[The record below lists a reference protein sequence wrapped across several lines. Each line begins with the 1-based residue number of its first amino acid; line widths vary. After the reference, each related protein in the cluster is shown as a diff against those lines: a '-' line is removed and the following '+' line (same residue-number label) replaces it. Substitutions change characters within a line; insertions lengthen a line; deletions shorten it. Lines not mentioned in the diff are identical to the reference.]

1 MADYKYYEW
10 TKPQWESLLAK
21 PEGLHHAMLL
31 AGPAGV
37 GKSAFAEA
45 LAARLLCEKV
55 ESPTAFA
62 CGHCDACH
70 WFATGN
76 HPDIRKV
83 SLEKD
88 DEAENETDTETEG
101 KRTTGGKKTAAKATQ
116 IRIDQIRELE
126 EFIFVGSHRHGNR
139 VAVIDPADLMNTPA
153 ANSLLKILE
162 EPPSNTYF
170 ILVSSRWRVLL
181 PTLRSRCRQLLFA
194 LPEQDVGVAWLA
206 DQGVS
211 DPKIKL
217 SLAGGAPLRVLTLSG
232 KENGS
237 TVEPVLAPLDQ
248 SAVDPLGLAA
258 LWHSLL
264 RSNDNL
270 TLESLVDTLQKWL
283 YDLIRVKLNAHP
295 KYMINKMPLLS
306 NITKKADLSKLTR
319 CYGDLLKIR
328 MVANHPLNTLLF
340 LEDLAARYAT
350 AVAGSRS

>member
-1 MADYKYYEW
+1 
-10 TKPQWESLLAK
+10 
-21 PEGLHHAMLL
+21 MLL

-55 ESPTAFA
+55 ESPMAFA

-70 WFATGN
+70 WFATSN
-76 HPDIRKV
+76 HPDFRKV
-83 SLEKD
+83 SLESD
-88 DEAENETDTETEG
+88 DEADTEAEG
-101 KRTTGGKKTAAKATQ
+101 KRTADRKKTAAKATR

-126 EFIFVGSHRHGNR
+126 EFVFVGSHRHGNR
-139 VAVIDPADLMNTPA
+139 VIVIDPADLMNVSA

-162 EPPSNTYF
+162 EPTSNTYF
-170 ILVSSRWRVLL
+170 LLVSSRWRVLL
-181 PTLRSRCRQLLFA
+181 PTLRSRCSQLLFD
-194 LPEQDVGVAWLA
+194 LPEQNAAVAWLA

-211 DPKIKL
+211 DPKTKL

-248 SAVDPLGLAA
+248 SAVEPLGLAA
-258 LWHSLL
+258 SWDSVL
-264 RSNDNL
+264 RSNDSL
-270 TLESLVDTLQKWL
+270 TLESLVDTLQKWI
-283 YDLIRVKLNAHP
+283 YDLIRVKLNAPP
-295 KYMINKMPLLS
+295 KYMINKMSLLS
-306 NITKKADLSKLTR
+306 NITKKADLSKLTK

-340 LEDLAARYAT
+340 LEDLAARYAA
-350 AVAGSRS
+350 AVAGPRP

>member
-1 MADYKYYEW
+1 
-10 TKPQWESLLAK
+10 
-21 PEGLHHAMLL
+21 MLL

-37 GKSAFAEA
+37 GKSTFAEA

-55 ESPTAFA
+55 ASSTAFA

-70 WFATGN
+70 WFATSN
-76 HPDIRKV
+76 HPDFRKV
-83 SLEKD
+83 SLEND
-88 DEAENETDTETEG
+88 AETDTETEG
-101 KRTTGGKKTAAKATQ
+101 KRTAGAKKTAAKATQ

-126 EFIFVGSHRHGNR
+126 EFVFVGSHRHGNR
-139 VAVIDPADLMNTPA
+139 VIVIDPADLMNASAT
-153 ANSLLKILE
+153 NSLLKILE

-181 PTLRSRCRQLLFA
+181 PTLRSRCRKLLFD
-194 LPEQDVGVAWLA
+194 LPEHNAALAWLA

-211 DPKIKL
+211 DPKTKL

-237 TVEPVLAPLDQ
+237 TVESVLVPLDQ

-258 LWHSLL
+258 SWDSML
-264 RSNDNL
+264 RTNDDV
-270 TLESLVDTLQKWL
+270 TLESLVNTLQKWI
-283 YDLIRVKLNAHP
+283 YDLIRVKLNAQP
-295 KYMINKMPLLS
+295 KYMINKMSLLS
-306 NITKKADLSKLTR
+306 NITKKTDLSKLTR

-340 LEDLAARYAT
+340 LEDLAARYAA
-350 AVAGSRS
+350 AVTGPRP

>member
-1 MADYKYYEW
+1 
-10 TKPQWESLLAK
+10 
-21 PEGLHHAMLL
+21 MLL

-70 WFATGN
+70 WFATSN
-76 HPDIRKV
+76 HPDFRKV
-83 SLEKD
+83 SLESD
-88 DEAENETDTETEG
+88 DEADTEAEG
-101 KRTTGGKKTAAKATQ
+101 KRTAGGKKTATKATQ

-126 EFIFVGSHRHGNR
+126 EFVFVGSHRHGNR
-139 VAVIDPADLMNTPA
+139 VIVIDPADLMNASA

-170 ILVSSRWRVLL
+170 LLVSSRWRVLL
-181 PTLRSRCRQLLFA
+181 PTLRSRCRQLLFG
-194 LPEQDVGVAWLA
+194 LPEHNAAVAWLA

-211 DPKIKL
+211 DPKTKL
-217 SLAGGAPLRVLTLSG
+217 SLAGGAPLKVLTLSG

-248 SAVDPLGLAA
+248 SAVEPLGLAA
-258 LWHSLL
+258 SWDSLL
-264 RSNDNL
+264 RSNDSL
-270 TLESLVDTLQKWL
+270 TLESLLDTLQRWI
-283 YDLIRVKLNAHP
+283 YDLIRVKLNAQP
-295 KYMINKMPLLS
+295 KYMINKMSLLS
-306 NITKKADLSKLTR
+306 NITKRADLSKLTK

-340 LEDLAARYAT
+340 LEDLAARYAA
-350 AVAGSRS
+350 AVAGPRP

>member
-1 MADYKYYEW
+1 
-10 TKPQWESLLAK
+10 
-21 PEGLHHAMLL
+21 MLL

-55 ESPTAFA
+55 ESPMAFA

-70 WFATGN
+70 WFATSN
-76 HPDIRKV
+76 HPDFRKV
-83 SLEKD
+83 SLESD
-88 DEAENETDTETEG
+88 DEADTEAEG
-101 KRTTGGKKTAAKATQ
+101 KRTADRKKTAAKATR

-126 EFIFVGSHRHGNR
+126 EFVFVGSHRHGNR
-139 VAVIDPADLMNTPA
+139 VIVIDPADLMNVSA

-162 EPPSNTYF
+162 EPTSNTYF
-170 ILVSSRWRVLL
+170 LLVSSRWRVLL
-181 PTLRSRCRQLLFA
+181 PTLRSRCSQLLFD
-194 LPEQDVGVAWLA
+194 LPEQNAAVAWLA

-211 DPKIKL
+211 DPKTKL

-258 LWHSLL
+258 SWDSLL
-264 RSNDNL
+264 RSNASL
-270 TLESLVDTLQKWL
+270 TLESLVDTLQKWI
-283 YDLIRVKLNAHP
+283 YDLIRVKLNAPP
-295 KYMINKMPLLS
+295 KYMINKMSLLS
-306 NITKKADLSKLTR
+306 NITKKADLSKLTK

-340 LEDLAARYAT
+340 LEDLAARYAA
-350 AVAGSRS
+350 AVAGPRP